1 MKLITGQNNYLEDT
15 IRVNYPDGPE
25 IYKAI
30 EAMPA
35 QGGIDTSDATA
46 TAWRIPSSGTISSIA
61 SMWNNE
67 MLSGTGG
74 TFTGNPDINT
84 TYYGAW

>member
-1 MKLITGQNNYLEDT
+1 MPKSRYDYVEDT
-15 IRVNYPDGPE
+15 IRVDYPDGPK

-46 TAWRIPSSGTISSIA
+46 TSADIRKPKTAYVATGKVIGTI
-61 SMWNNE
+61 E
-67 MLSGTGG
+67 DYTGA
-74 TFTGNPDINT
+74 TQ
-84 TYYGAW
+84 

>member
-1 MKLITGQNNYLEDT
+1 MPKSRYDYVEDT
-15 IRVNYPDGPE
+15 IRVVYPDGPE

-46 TAWRIPSSGTISSIA
+46 TAEDILKPETAYVSTGKVTGMIETYTGT
-61 SMWNNE
+61 
-67 MLSGTGG
+67 
-74 TFTGNPDINT
+74 TGNV
-84 TYYGAW
+84 

>member
-1 MKLITGQNNYLEDT
+1 MPEKEYDYVEDT
-15 IRVNYPDGPE
+15 IRVDYPDGPE

-46 TAWRIPSSGTISSIA
+46 TAEDILKPETAYVSTGKVTGMIETYTGT
-61 SMWNNE
+61 
-67 MLSGTGG
+67 
-74 TFTGNPDINT
+74 TGNV
-84 TYYGAW
+84 

>member
-1 MKLITGQNNYLEDT
+1 MPKSRYDYVEDT
-15 IRVNYPDGPE
+15 IRVDYPDGAE

-46 TAWRIPSSGTISSIA
+46 TAEDILKPETAYVSTGKVTGMIETYTGT
-61 SMWNNE
+61 
-67 MLSGTGG
+67 
-74 TFTGNPDINT
+74 TGNV
-84 TYYGAW
+84 

>member
-1 MKLITGQNNYLEDT
+1 MPKSRYDYVEDT

-46 TAWRIPSSGTISSIA
+46 TAEDILKPETAYVSTGKVTGTI
-61 SMWNNE
+61 E
-67 MLSGTGG
+67 TYTGA
-74 TFTGNPDINT
+74 TGNV
-84 TYYGAW
+84 

>member
-1 MKLITGQNNYLEDT
+1 MPKSRYDYVEDT
-15 IRVNYPDGPE
+15 IRVDYPDGPE

-46 TAWRIPSSGTISSIA
+46 TAEDILKPETAYVSTGKVTGMIETYTGT
-61 SMWNNE
+61 
-67 MLSGTGG
+67 
-74 TFTGNPDINT
+74 TGNV
-84 TYYGAW
+84 

>member
-1 MKLITGQNNYLEDT
+1 MPKSRYDYVEDT
-15 IRVNYPDGPE
+15 IRVDYPDGPE

-46 TAWRIPSSGTISSIA
+46 TAEDILKPETAYVSTGKVTGIIETYTGT
-61 SMWNNE
+61 
-67 MLSGTGG
+67 
-74 TFTGNPDINT
+74 TGNV
-84 TYYGAW
+84 

>member
-1 MKLITGQNNYLEDT
+1 MPRSRYDYLEDT
-15 IRVNYPDGPE
+15 IRVTYPDGME

-46 TAWRIPSSGTISSIA
+46 VSSDIRKPKTAYVAVGKVTGTIEDYTGA
-61 SMWNNE
+61 T
-67 MLSGTGG
+67 GTL
-74 TFTGNPDINT
+74 
-84 TYYGAW
+84 

>member
-1 MKLITGQNNYLEDT
+1 MPKSRYDYVEDT
-15 IRVNYPDGPE
+15 IRVDYPDGPE

-46 TAWRIPSSGTISSIA
+46 TAEDILKPETAYVS
-61 SMWNNE
+61 
-67 MLSGTGG
+67 TGKVTG
-74 TFTGNPDINT
+74 IIETYTGATGNV
-84 TYYGAW
+84 

>member
-1 MKLITGQNNYLEDT
+1 MPKSRYDYIEDT
-15 IRVNYPDGPE
+15 IRVDYPDGPE

-46 TAWRIPSSGTISSIA
+46 TAEDILKPETAYVSTGKVTGMIETYTGT
-61 SMWNNE
+61 
-67 MLSGTGG
+67 
-74 TFTGNPDINT
+74 TGNV
-84 TYYGAW
+84 

>member
-1 MKLITGQNNYLEDT
+1 MPKSRYDYVEDT
-15 IRVNYPDGPE
+15 IRADYPDGPE

-46 TAWRIPSSGTISSIA
+46 TAEDILKPETAYVSTGKVTGMIETYTGT
-61 SMWNNE
+61 
-67 MLSGTGG
+67 
-74 TFTGNPDINT
+74 TGNV
-84 TYYGAW
+84 

>member
-1 MKLITGQNNYLEDT
+1 MPNSRYDYVEDT
-15 IRVNYPDGPE
+15 IRVDYPDGPE

-46 TAWRIPSSGTISSIA
+46 TAEDILKPETAYVSTGKVTGMIETYTGT
-61 SMWNNE
+61 
-67 MLSGTGG
+67 
-74 TFTGNPDINT
+74 TGNV
-84 TYYGAW
+84 

>member
-1 MKLITGQNNYLEDT
+1 MPKSRYDYVEDT
-15 IRVNYPDGPE
+15 IRVDYPDGPE

-46 TAWRIPSSGTISSIA
+46 TAEDILKPETAYVSTGKITGLIETYTGT
-61 SMWNNE
+61 
-67 MLSGTGG
+67 
-74 TFTGNPDINT
+74 TGNV
-84 TYYGAW
+84 

>member
-1 MKLITGQNNYLEDT
+1 MPKSRYDYVEDT
-15 IRVNYPDGPE
+15 IRVDYPDGPE

-46 TAWRIPSSGTISSIA
+46 TADDILKPETAYVSTGKVTGMIETYTGT
-61 SMWNNE
+61 
-67 MLSGTGG
+67 
-74 TFTGNPDINT
+74 TGNV
-84 TYYGAW
+84 

>member
-1 MKLITGQNNYLEDT
+1 MLKSRYDYVEDT
-15 IRVNYPDGPE
+15 IRVDYPDGPE

-46 TAWRIPSSGTISSIA
+46 TAEDILKPETAYVSTGKVTGMIETYTGT
-61 SMWNNE
+61 
-67 MLSGTGG
+67 
-74 TFTGNPDINT
+74 TGNV
-84 TYYGAW
+84 

>member
-1 MKLITGQNNYLEDT
+1 MPKSRYDYVEDT

-46 TAWRIPSSGTISSIA
+46 TAEDILKPETAYVSTGKVTGMIETYTGT
-61 SMWNNE
+61 
-67 MLSGTGG
+67 
-74 TFTGNPDINT
+74 TGNV
-84 TYYGAW
+84 

>member
-1 MKLITGQNNYLEDT
+1 MPKSRYDYVEDT
-15 IRVNYPDGPE
+15 IRVDYPDGPE

-46 TAWRIPSSGTISSIA
+46 TAEDILKPETAYVS
-61 SMWNNE
+61 
-67 MLSGTGG
+67 TGKVTG
-74 TFTGNPDINT
+74 MIETYTGATGNM
-84 TYYGAW
+84 

>member
-1 MKLITGQNNYLEDT
+1 MPKSRYDYVEDT
-15 IRVNYPDGPE
+15 IRVEYPDGPE

-46 TAWRIPSSGTISSIA
+46 TAEDILKPETAYVSTGKVTGMIETYTGT
-61 SMWNNE
+61 
-67 MLSGTGG
+67 
-74 TFTGNPDINT
+74 TGNV
-84 TYYGAW
+84 